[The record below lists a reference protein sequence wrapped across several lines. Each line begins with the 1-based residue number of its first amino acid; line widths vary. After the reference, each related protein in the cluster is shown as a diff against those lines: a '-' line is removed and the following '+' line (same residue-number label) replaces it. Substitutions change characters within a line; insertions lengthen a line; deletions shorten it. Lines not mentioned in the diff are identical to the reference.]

1 MKRILGLLLAAV
13 AAPIF
18 MAPAAAQAADA
29 AGYSLAPTVSTTV
42 LTAESCA
49 DDPLCLPAPEPA
61 GNGADDR
68 TALMAVVAKAGALA
82 TTGAPA
88 TVFLRPGVYTLAKP
102 LKLLP
107 NVNLRGSGITATTLV
122 TAPDSF
128 ANFSYSFLVRPDDA
142 AAPVDGSTSLVSDL
156 TVNGNCKAGA
166 GLTTDRVPPATSCDH
181 GASTN
186 SGGGIKAGDRW
197 TIQHVRFTNLEY
209 FKLWINGTT
218 GVRVIDNRWDN
229 LGGAG
234 SGDEDNIGGGGFATD
249 TVVSDNQFDGTMLGN
264 SLDVVNM
271 SGLVFQRNTVFTDP
285 AMLTR
290 FNREDNGTVYFEAVT
305 DSEIRDNT
313 FYGGHIVLK
322 SNAGYSHTG
331 NNKNVTNPKGILVR
345 NNTIIGSYG
354 SGITVGYTDYTDP
367 DGSLGTGNVATDPND
382 PSTHTLWTG
391 GNNVI
396 QDNTIDRPA
405 DAGILVFGCYD
416 AAKTR
421 PDTITGNVVRD
432 AGRRSSTVSTGCG
445 TFDAVGIGLS
455 IGRGDKVY
463 GNSVTDSAA
472 AKGTWYGVQLGSRT
486 AKTTLSNTD
495 LSGGDNT
502 STGVVVGAYR
512 YGVGSPETPVGDT
525 ASRTGGSATLTWRES
540 TALSGIP
547 VGGYRVY
554 RNGTLIADLPAGS
567 TPVPGNLLSDNGT
580 GWTAGTKSTTVT
592 PKNGILTVAA
602 TAAGTASAQGPV
614 TTVTPGK
621 TYTATASFKSDNV
634 GRRVRTGLVWLDAN
648 GTAVSSKLYT
658 SNTATSDS
666 ADGWITS
673 TFAAQAPVNAVSAR
687 VLTVVEGVSAGEIHY
702 QGRLG
707 LSAGTSTQ
715 SFDDAGAPSSGAVSY
730 QVVAYRTGGVSGS
743 ELSSPAVLT
752 LS

>member
-1 MKRILGLLLAAV
+1 MKRIILLLLAV
-13 AAPIF
+13 
-18 MAPAAAQAADA
+18 AAAQLGMSPAAHAADS
-29 AGYSLAPTVSTTV
+29 AGYSLAPTVNATV
-42 LTAESCA
+42 LTAAACA
-49 DDPLCLPAPEPA
+49 DDPLCVAAPEPA

-68 TALMAVVAKAGALA
+68 PALMAVVAKAGALA
-82 TTGAPA
+82 TTAAPA
-88 TVFLRPGVYTLAKP
+88 TVFLAPGVYTLGKP

-156 TVNGNCKAGA
+156 TVNGNCKEGA
-166 GLTTDRVPPATSCDH
+166 GLTIDRVPPATSCDH
-181 GASTN
+181 GATTN

-271 SGLVFQRNTVFTDP
+271 SGLVFKRNIVFTDP

-290 FNREDNGTVYFEAVT
+290 FGRDDNGTVYFEAVT

-313 FYGGHIVLK
+313 LYGGHIVLK

-367 DGSLGTGNVATDPND
+367 DGSLGTANQATAQDD
-382 PSTHTLWTG
+382 TSTHTLWTG
-391 GNNVI
+391 GANVI
-396 QDNTIDRPA
+396 QDNTIERPA

-432 AGRRSSTVSTGCG
+432 AGQRGRGTVSTGCG
-445 TFDAVGIGLS
+445 TFETVGIGLS
-455 IGRGDKVY
+455 IGAGDKVY
-463 GNSVTDSAA
+463 ANTVTDSAA

-486 AKTTLSNTD
+486 AKTTLTGTD
-495 LSGGDNT
+495 LGGGDNT
-502 STGVVVGAYR
+502 STGVVVGPYR
-512 YGVGSPETPVGDT
+512 YGVGTPEAPVGDD
-525 ASRTGGSATLTWRES
+525 ASRTGGSATLSWRES

-554 RNGTLIADLPAGS
+554 RNGTLIAELPAGS
-567 TPVPGNLLSDNGT
+567 TAVPGNLMSDNGS

-592 PKNGILTVAA
+592 PKNGVLTVSAS
-602 TAAGTASAQGPV
+602 AAGTASAQGPV

-621 TYTATASFKSDNV
+621 TYTATASFKSDKV
-634 GRRVRTGLVWLDAN
+634 GRKVRTGLVWLDAN
-648 GTAVSSKLYT
+648 GAAVSSKLYT
-658 SNTATSDS
+658 SNTATTDS

-673 TFAAQAPVNAVSAR
+673 SFAAQAPANAVSAR
-687 VLTVVEGVSAGEIHY
+687 VLTIVEGVSAGEIHY

-715 SFDDAGAPSSGAVSY
+715 SFTDSGAPSGAVSY

-743 ELSSPAVLT
+743 ELSSPTVFS